1 MLYELTIKDENTS
14 IPLQQEEVEG
24 VYLSEESVNC
34 DVFVKT
40 TMLPSLMPSH
50 SIVIMDHFS
59 TGHLEKKNTTVQL

>member
-1 MLYELTIKDENTS
+1 MLYELTIKDESTS

-50 SIVIMDHFS
+50 SS
-59 TGHLEKKNTTVQL
+59 